1 MKKLLAIVLSVA
13 MIACF
18 AVVASAEETVS
29 ATVSTVSA
37 KAGDAIVLD
46 VTLSKVAYGYAAVT
60 VDVDTTCYNA
70 EELEFTGFKKAKGFS
85 GTGDFSAVVDGAA
98 KYGFVTTDGGADYPE
113 NQEGVI
119 VQLKFNV
126 LKDVEKSEVGVLFT
140 AKTYDDADIVNNS
153 AANASVVKGGV
164 ENGVEPPVESSEVL
178 PPVESSEVGPSDPGT
193 EDSSIVAPGES
204 EVESKDESKVESKVD
219 TDSTVAVVTGGTT
232 TGSTTNPKN
241 GDASAVAVA
250 GVLCAAMAAAFVIT
264 KKSK

>member
-126 LKDVEKSEVGVLFT
+126 LKDVEKSEVGVIFT

-164 ENGVEPPVESSEVL
+164 ENGVEPPEDSSTID
-178 PPVESSEVGPSDPGT
+178 PPA
-193 EDSSIVAPGES
+193 EDSSIVDPVEPGDES
-204 EVESKDESKVESKVD
+204 KVESKDESKVD

>member
-60 VDVDTTCYNA
+60 VDVDTTCHNA

-126 LKDVEKSEVGVLFT
+126 LKDVEKSEVGVIFT

-164 ENGVEPPVESSEVL
+164 ENGVEPPVESSD
-178 PPVESSEVGPSDPGT
+178 VESKD
-193 EDSSIVAPGES
+193 ES
-204 EVESKDESKVESKVD
+204 KDESKVESKDESKVESKDESKVESEVD

>member
-98 KYGFVTTDGGADYPE
+98 KYGFVTTDGGEDYPE

-140 AKTYDDADIVNNS
+140 AKTYDDANIVNNS

-164 ENGVEPPVESSEVL
+164 VNGVEEPSDVPSEPGPSIEDPVESK
-178 PPVESSEVGPSDPGT
+178 D
-193 EDSSIVAPGES
+193 
-204 EVESKDESKVESKVD
+204 ESKDESKVESKVESKDDSKAD

-232 TGSTTNPKN
+232 TGSTSNPKN

>member
-126 LKDVEKSEVGVLFT
+126 LKDVEKSEVGVIFT

-164 ENGVEPPVESSEVL
+164 VNGVEEPGSSIVDPPVEDSSIVD
-178 PPVESSEVGPSDPGT
+178 PPV
-193 EDSSIVAPGES
+193 EDSSIVAPAESKVES
-204 EVESKDESKVESKVD
+204 EVESKVD

>member
-126 LKDVEKSEVGVLFT
+126 LKDVEKSEVGVIFT

-164 ENGVEPPVESSEVL
+164 VNSVEPPVESSEVL
-178 PPVESSEVGPSDPGT
+178 PPVDSSIVDPPV

-204 EVESKDESKVESKVD
+204 KVESEVESKVESKVD

>member
-46 VTLSKVAYGYAAVT
+46 VTLSKVAFGYAAVT

-98 KYGFVTTDGGADYPE
+98 KFGFVTTDGGVDYPE

-140 AKTYDDADIVNNS
+140 AKTYDDANIVNNS

-164 ENGVEPPVESSEVL
+164 VNGVVEPSEPDSSIVDPPV
-178 PPVESSEVGPSDPGT
+178 
-193 EDSSIVAPGES
+193 EDSSIVVPGDED
-204 EVESKDESKVESKVD
+204 SKVVDPGDEDSKVESKVESKVD

>member
-98 KYGFVTTDGGADYPE
+98 KYGFITTDGGADYPE

-164 ENGVEPPVESSEVL
+164 VNSVEPSEVESK
-178 PPVESSEVGPSDPGT
+178 D
-193 EDSSIVAPGES
+193 
-204 EVESKDESKVESKVD
+204 ESKDESKVESKVD

>member
-140 AKTYDDADIVNNS
+140 AKTYDDANIVNNS

-164 ENGVEPPVESSEVL
+164 VNSVEPPEDSSIID
-178 PPVESSEVGPSDPGT
+178 PPVEDSSIVDPPV

-204 EVESKDESKVESKVD
+204 KVESEVESKVESKVD

>member
-85 GTGDFSAVVDGAA
+85 GIGDFSAVVDGAA
-98 KYGFVTTDGGADYPE
+98 KYGFVTTDGGEDYPG

-140 AKTYDDADIVNNS
+140 AKTYDDANIVNNS

-164 ENGVEPPVESSEVL
+164 ENGVEPPEDSSIID
-178 PPVESSEVGPSDPGT
+178 PPV

-204 EVESKDESKVESKVD
+204 KVESEVESKVESKVD